1 MTVLPKVC
9 GVIRDLL
16 NYDATKI
23 RIAQTNTSLKFNED
37 TFFIVDSLSST
48 MVGNG
53 RSWDAVSQKMTY
65 GTTFVTAV
73 TVDVMGKEAMTY
85 TSKLINLLNSH
96 KLHEVSDNTFQIYAI
111 KQAQRLPVLD
121 GKTYERYQIEFN
133 VSHLESLA
141 IDTNRIDIIQDIN
154 TLIEE

>member
-1 MTVLPKVC
+1 MTILPKVC
-9 GVIRDLL
+9 GVIKDLL

-23 RIAQTNTSLKFNED
+23 RIAQTNTTLKFNED
-37 TFFIVDSLSST
+37 TFFIVDSLSSLVIGT
-48 MVGNG
+48 SNQ
-53 RSWDAVSQKMTY
+53 WDAVNEEMVY

-73 TVDVMGKEAMTY
+73 TVDVMGKEAMAY

-111 KQAQRLPVLD
+111 KQAQRLPILD
-121 GKTYERYQIEFN
+121 GKLYERYQIEFN
-133 VSHLESLA
+133 VTHLESLA